1 MSATRWRSP
10 MVVLVCGS
18 VILTFTLGIR
28 HTFGLFLQPMSMD
41 HGWGREVFGLGAAL
55 MNLLWGLSQPFTGML
70 ADRFGAGR
78 VLVIG
83 AIIYAAGIVCM
94 ATAATPLMFVLGVGV
109 LVGLGMSTTT
119 FSVVF
124 GAFGRNFPAEKHS
137 MVLGVGSAAG
147 SVGQFALLPL
157 ALGIITWQGW
167 FSALLV
173 LAVLAALVVP
183 LSFGIYDRGYG
194 SQPHA
199 PGTSLSEALREAFAQ
214 RGFWL
219 LTLGYF
225 TCGFQIVFIGTHF
238 PAFLLD
244 RGLTAADGTIALALI
259 GLFNILGS
267 WGAGWLGSRFP
278 RTYLLSGIYASR
290 GLAIIALLSFP
301 LTSWSVYAFGAVLGF
316 GWLAT
321 VPLTTGV
328 VAGMFGVKHLAMLS
342 GLVFLSHQVGGFFGG
357 WLGGYLFDATGSY
370 NVVWMIAIGLS
381 VTATLVNLPIDERPV
396 GRHAAAA

>member
-1 MSATRWRSP
+1 MSRWHSP

-18 VILTFTLGIR
+18 VLLSITLGIR

-70 ADRFGAGR
+70 ADRFGAVR
-78 VLVIG
+78 VLFIG
-83 AIIYAAGIVCM
+83 GILYTAGVLCM
-94 ATAATPLMFVLGVGV
+94 ATATTPLVFVLGVGV
-109 LVGLGMSTTT
+109 LVGLGMSAAT
-119 FSVVF
+119 FSTVF
-124 GAFGRNFPAEKHS
+124 GAFGRNFPPEKHS
-137 MVLGVGSAAG
+137 MVLGIGSAAG

-157 ALGIITWQGW
+157 ALAIITWQGW
-167 FSALLV
+167 FTGLLV
-173 LAVLAALVVP
+173 LAALAALVAP
-183 LSFGIYDRGYG
+183 LSLGVHDQGYG
-194 SQPHA
+194 SQPQA
-199 PGTSLSEALREAFAQ
+199 SGLTLTEALREAFAQ

-244 RGLTAADGTIALALI
+244 RGLTAADGTVALALI

-278 RTYLLSGIYASR
+278 RTYLLAAIYASR
-290 GLAIIALLSFP
+290 GLAIIALLAFP
-301 LTSWSVYAFGAVLGF
+301 LTSWSAYAFGAVLGF

-370 NVVWMIAIGLS
+370 QVVWMIAIAL
-381 VTATLVNLPIDERPV
+381 
-396 GRHAAAA
+396 

>member
-1 MSATRWRSP
+1 
-10 MVVLVCGS
+10 MVVLLCGS

-94 ATAATPLMFVLGVGV
+94 ATAGTPLMFVVGVGV

-119 FSVVF
+119 FSIVF
-124 GAFGRNFPAEKHS
+124 GALGRNFPAEKHS
-137 MVLGVGSAAG
+137 MVLGIGSAAG

-167 FSALLV
+167 FAALLV
-173 LAVLAALVVP
+173 LAMLAALVVP

-194 SQPHA
+194 SHPHA
-199 PGTSLSEALREAFAQ
+199 PGTSLPEALREAFAQ

-244 RGLTAADGTIALALI
+244 RGLTATDGTIALALI

-301 LTSWSVYAFGAVLGF
+301 LTSWSAYAFGAVLGL

-321 VPLTTGV
+321 VPLTTSV

-342 GLVFLSHQVGGFFGG
+342 GLVFLSHQIGGFFGG
-357 WLGGYLFDATGSY
+357 WLGGYLYDATGSY

-396 GRHAAAA
+396 GRHAAASA